1 MFIRQLADQLTTF
14 VQAFYPRPVVYRA
27 TDFKTNEYRSLKG
40 GEDYEPHEE
49 NPMIGFRGAYRY
61 IVQPEVFRMEM
72 EALKNVREKL
82 EFRNLWLMIPF
93 CRTVKE
99 LEDVKAILTDCGLR
113 RSPSF
118 KLWMMCEIPSNVIL
132 LDKFLE
138 VGIDGISIGSND
150 LTMLTMGV
158 DRDNEH
164 VASEYDERN
173 EAMYLSFEKIVKTCK
188 KYDVTCSMCGQA
200 PSDYPELT
208 EKLVEWG
215 ITSVSVNPDVID
227 HTREVVYEAERKL
240 VTRK

>member
-1 MFIRQLADQLTTF
+1 
-14 VQAFYPRPVVYRA
+14 
-27 TDFKTNEYRSLKG
+27 
-40 GEDYEPHEE
+40 
-49 NPMIGFRGAYRY
+49 
-61 IVQPEVFRMEM
+61 MEI
-72 EALKNVREKL
+72 EAIKNVREKRD
-82 EFRNLWLMIPF
+82 FKNLWVMIPF
-93 CRTVKE
+93 CRTINELHQVKTLLHE
-99 LEDVKAILTDCGLR
+99 NGLQ

-138 VGIDGISIGSND
+138 VGIDGISVGSND

-158 DRDNEH
+158 DRDNEN

-173 EAMYLSFEKIVKTCK
+173 EAMYLSFEKIVKTCH
-188 KYDVTCSMCGQA
+188 KYSVTCSMCGQA

-227 HTREVVYEAERKL
+227 HTREVVYQAEK
-240 VTRK
+240 KISKK